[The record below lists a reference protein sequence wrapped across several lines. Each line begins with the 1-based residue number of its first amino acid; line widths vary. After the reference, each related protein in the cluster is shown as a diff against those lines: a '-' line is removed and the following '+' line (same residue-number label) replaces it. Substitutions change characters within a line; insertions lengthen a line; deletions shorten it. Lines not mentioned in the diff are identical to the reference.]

1 MIERIKKVS
10 LITKHVALV
19 PYDESYPFV
28 LEADIPVPSWVPA
41 LHR

>member
-1 MIERIKKVS
+1 MIERIKKVG
-10 LITKHVALV
+10 LITKIVALV
-19 PYDESYPFV
+19 PYDECYPFV